1 MLKLLFEQGT
11 LAQDLVW
18 LTDENWAEEESDGD
32 VDDRGGHVQ
41 KPVGA
46 HGEES
51 QEEQKEEQ
59 GVLVLLHLTAAG
71 DILRE
76 KNKDKSNAF
85 QLKNHCVV
93 QNAL

>member
-1 MLKLLFEQGT
+1 MLRMLFEKGT

-18 LTDENWAEEESDGD
+18 RADENWAEEESDGD

-59 GVLVLLHLTAAG
+59 GVLVLLDLTAEG
-71 DILRE
+71 QRQ
-76 KNKDKSNAF
+76 KSCFSA
-85 QLKNHCVV
+85 LKSLCVIH
-93 QNAL
+93 NAL